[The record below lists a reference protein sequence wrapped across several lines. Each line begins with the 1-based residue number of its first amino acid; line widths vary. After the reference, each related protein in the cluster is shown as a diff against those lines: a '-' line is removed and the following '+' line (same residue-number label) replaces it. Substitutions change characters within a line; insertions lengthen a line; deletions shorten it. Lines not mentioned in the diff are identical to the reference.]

1 MPNTK
6 HQSDQQTSTRD
17 NSTTMDCI
25 DEAIADLKSRDP
37 GDDYCITTI
46 ARL

>member
-1 MPNTK
+1 
-6 HQSDQQTSTRD
+6 
-17 NSTTMDCI
+17 MDCI

-46 ARL
+46 ARYYGVERSRFKS